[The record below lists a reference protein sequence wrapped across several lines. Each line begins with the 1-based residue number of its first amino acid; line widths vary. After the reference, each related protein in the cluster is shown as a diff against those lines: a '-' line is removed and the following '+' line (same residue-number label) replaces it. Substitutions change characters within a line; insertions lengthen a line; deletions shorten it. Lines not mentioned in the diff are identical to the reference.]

1 METGVRFIF
10 SIGENASCIAF
21 QLLGL
26 RLGLGKRLG
35 FITLPAAVARGGGT
49 PEPDSESA
57 LFKKIIKGDFFK
69 HSGFD
74 QISTSESHQL
84 LLIST

>member
-1 METGVRFIF
+1 M
-10 SIGENASCIAF
+10 S
-21 QLLGL
+21 GL
-26 RLGLGKRLG
+26 
-35 FITLPAAVARGGGT
+35 TLPAAVARGGGT
-49 PEPDSESA
+49 PEPDSESRRVYHSVIQ
-57 LFKKIIKGDFFK
+57 KIIKGDFFK

>member
-1 METGVRFIF
+1 MYGSFFHRGERELYSLSTVGVKVRVREKVGVYHF
-10 SIGENASCIAF
+10 ASGGC
-21 QLLGL
+21 Q
-26 RLGLGKRLG
+26 
-35 FITLPAAVARGGGT
+35 GGGT